1 MKDPN
6 SQARIEAM
14 VQSFSG
20 CTVGCGAVLSERV

>member
-6 SQARIEAM
+6 SQARIEAV

-20 CTVGCGAVLSERV
+20 CAVEYDAVLREIG